1 MHAIHYF
8 MSSLITFTDDS
19 AAEVLQNVEH
29 FEDLEAPMPTAFLSS
44 RLLNRQVKYVM
55 NKLHRDLTANVL
67 EGLERSM
74 RSRTK
79 DSWGTSFCT
88 ILILCLCMERLQAA
102 ADTLVVCDM
111 QNKGFGSRYRRD
123 QSYEAC
129 QHLEEYPFYQCKRLF
144 HEIYKSHREGNG
156 AGREAGFNPLKAMGN
171 GVETGLDAATDMML
185 RRMHSMAWESCKFPP
200 KSCNRIQLT

>member
-1 MHAIHYF
+1 M
-8 MSSLITFTDDS
+8 TFSDDS
-19 AAEVLQNVEH
+19 AAEVLRNVEP

-44 RLLNRQVKYVM
+44 RLLSRQVKYVM
-55 NKLHRDLTANVL
+55 NKIHRDLTETVL

-88 ILILCLCMERLQAA
+88 ILILCLCMEGLQVA
-102 ADTLVVCDM
+102 ADSFVVCDM
-111 QNKGFGSRYRRD
+111 LCKGPESQYRRD
-123 QSYEAC
+123 ESYEAC
-129 QHLEEYPFYQCKRLF
+129 QHLENYPFYQCKRLF

-171 GVETGLDAATDMML
+171 GIKTGLDTATDAML
-185 RRMHSMAWESCKFPP
+185 RNMYSMCWESCKYPL
-200 KSCNRIQLT
+200 NRGTELS

>member
-1 MHAIHYF
+1 MQYF
-8 MSSLITFTDDS
+8 MRSLMTFSDDS

-88 ILILCLCMERLQAA
+88 ILILCLCMEGLQVA
-102 ADTLVVCDM
+102 ADSFVVCDM
-111 QNKGFGSRYRRD
+111 KALGGASEYVRD

-129 QHLEEYPFYQCKRLF
+129 QYLEEYPFYQCKRLF

-156 AGREAGFNPLKAMGN
+156 AGRDPGFNPLKAIGN
-171 GVETGLDAATDMML
+171 GNKTGLDAATDAML
-185 RRMHSMAWESCKFPP
+185 RRMYSMVGESCKLPP
-200 KSCNRIQLT
+200 KSWNRIQLT

>member
-1 MHAIHYF
+1 MHYF
-8 MSSLITFTDDS
+8 MGSLMTFSDDS
-19 AAEVLQNVEH
+19 AAKLLENIER
-29 FEDLEAPMPTAFLSS
+29 FEDPDAPMPTEFLSS
-44 RLLNRQVKYVM
+44 RLLSRQVKYVM
-55 NKLHRDLTANVL
+55 NKIHRDLTTRVL

-88 ILILCLCMERLQAA
+88 ILILCLCMEGLQAA

-111 QNKGFGSRYRRD
+111 QNKGFGSQYRRD

-156 AGREAGFNPLKAMGN
+156 AGREAGFNPLKAIGN
-171 GVETGLDAATDMML
+171 GVETGLDATTDVML
-185 RRMHSMAWESCKFPP
+185 RRMYSMTWESCKFPP
-200 KSCNRIQLT
+200 KSCNRTQLT